1 MSSPFITQNVGVNAV
16 SPVNVAHQQVATK
29 LFVINSLRS
38 QKSASKI
45 PEEQDALQ
53 VLIDVRSTEAQPLL
67 IAYVNAFN
75 TFIGTHNIVPIGPT
89 GSSS

>member
-1 MSSPFITQNVGVNAV
+1 MSAPFITQNVGVNAV
-16 SPVNVAHQQVATK
+16 STVNVAHQQVAAK
-29 LFVINSLRS
+29 LSVINNLRT
-38 QKSASKI
+38 QKATSKI

-67 IAYVNAFN
+67 TAYVNAFN
-75 TFIGTHNIVPIGPT
+75 TFVGTHNIVPTGPT